1 MGNWIYALIG
11 IIVLVILFILGCWIN
26 IKKQKELREKL
37 KYKVFLRTKKNE

>member
-1 MGNWIYALIG
+1 MGNWIYVLIG

-37 KYKVFLRTKKNE
+37 KNKVVFKDQEK

>member
-37 KYKVFLRTKKNE
+37 KYKVVSKDQEK

>member
-1 MGNWIYALIG
+1 MGNWIYVLIG

-37 KYKVFLRTKKNE
+37 KNKVVFNDQEK

>member
-1 MGNWIYALIG
+1 MGNWIYVLIG

-37 KYKVFLRTKKNE
+37 KYKVVFKDQEK

>member
-37 KYKVFLRTKKNE
+37 KNKVVFNDQEK